1 MSVNAMSFEQAAA
14 VLNEL
19 AAQATGQ
26 EQQAVVDLSSYIS
39 VGQRTLLTGYDPLAI
54 GISQMVNRTIF
65 AYRPYRG
72 ALSILDV
79 DSDGYGAITRKVNA
93 LYMPVEED
101 GSYALVDGDHSP
113 DMFDVRKPKLYQTNF
128 YGYDVW
134 TDHVSITRKQLK
146 NAVTNPGDMGRLI
159 DLVLGTK
166 SNEMEISR
174 ESFRRATL
182 ANMIGAVHAIGN
194 AVQVRHLLTEYNTAT
209 AQNPPLTAATVRQGE
224 NYANFVR
231 WAYAQIAK
239 VSDMLRNPSA
249 RYHLNPTQGTILRH
263 TPKADQRLY
272 IYSGALHEVDA
283 TVLATTFNPG
293 NVKEQLPPVTAS
305 VDFFQSMDVPD
316 QITVK
321 PAYIGANGAVVVAP
335 ETQTVANIFA
345 LLADRDALGVNF
357 YDQDVNVSPYE
368 AAGQYYNYWYHD
380 AHRYWNDVTENAV
393 LFLMD

>member
-1 MSVNAMSFEQAAA
+1 MSVNAMSFEQSAA
-14 VLNEL
+14 VLNDL
-19 AAQATGQ
+19 AEQATGQ
-26 EQQAVVDLSSYIS
+26 AVQAVVDLSSYIS
-39 VGQRTLLTGYDPLAI
+39 VGQKTLLAGYDPLAI

-65 AYRPYRG
+65 SYRPYRG
-72 ALSILDV
+72 ALDILDV
-79 DSDGYGAITRKVNA
+79 DDDGFGAITRKVNA

-101 GSYALVDGDHSP
+101 GSYALADGDHDP

-134 TDHVSITRKQLK
+134 NDHVSITRKQLK
-146 NAVTNPGDMGRLI
+146 NAVTSPADMGRLI

-166 SNEMEISR
+166 ANEMEISR
-174 ESFRRATL
+174 EAFRRATL
-182 ANMIGAVHAIGN
+182 ANMIGAVNAIGN
-194 AVQVRHLLTEYNTAT
+194 TNQIRHLLTEYN
-209 AQNPPLTAATVRQGE
+209 AATGLSLTSQTVKQGD
-224 NYANFVR
+224 NYPNFVR

-249 RYHLNPTQGTILRH
+249 AYHLNPTEGVIMRH

-283 TVLATTFNPG
+283 TVLATTFNRD
-293 NVKEQLPPVTAS
+293 NVKDQLPPVTAA
-305 VDFFQSMDVPD
+305 VDFFQSIDDPTS
-316 QITVK
+316 INVK
-321 PAYIGANGAVVVAP
+321 PAYIGANGAVVSAP
-335 ETQTVANIFA
+335 DAQEVDDIFA
-345 LLADRDALGVNF
+345 LLADRDALGTNF
-357 YDQDVNVSPYE
+357 YDQSVEVSPYE